1 MEPQNEIIKGV
12 FAMLDAQLT
21 SKEFDEQIERH
32 RFLSEVK
39 AKKFTRLEALGI
51 IQKNAKR
58 PAGSHIPKEEKKHIA
73 VTGYAMVTE
82 QDMFPSEVGKHFNI
96 LPDTFRAYCKKEGL
110 TLPNN
115 GEIRTRRDALTLSK
129 ALDLINL
136 RGQNLLEA
144 ADSLELSTAGV
155 TKILGRCG
163 YAYNRDIKKIKRIP
177 SK

>member
-82 QDMFPSEVGKHFNI
+82 LRECLLCRSQ
-96 LPDTFRAYCKKEGL
+96 C
-110 TLPNN
+110 
-115 GEIRTRRDALTLSK
+115 
-129 ALDLINL
+129 
-136 RGQNLLEA
+136 RGQA
-144 ADSLELSTAGV
+144 
-155 TKILGRCG
+155 
-163 YAYNRDIKKIKRIP
+163 KKKAWMKGMMI
-177 SK
+177 SMEVV